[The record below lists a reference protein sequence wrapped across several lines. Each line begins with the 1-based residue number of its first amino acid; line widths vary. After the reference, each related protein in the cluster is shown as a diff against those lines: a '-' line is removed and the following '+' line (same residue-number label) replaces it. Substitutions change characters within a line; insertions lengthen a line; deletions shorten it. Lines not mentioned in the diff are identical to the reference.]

1 MTKLKLCGLSRSCDI
16 EAANRLKPDYIGF
29 VFAKKSRR
37 YIDPAQARA
46 LRAGLDK
53 GISPVGVFVNESPEA
68 IADLVHSGTIDVV
81 QLHGSEDEAFLRK
94 LLGLVSCP
102 IIKAFSVKTPQDVR
116 IACESSADFILLDSG
131 GGGTG
136 MVFDWNLLE
145 PIRRPWFLAG
155 GLSPENAA
163 DAIRRLAPYGVDVS
177 SGIETDGVK
186 DRQKMNDFV
195 RAVRGAG
202 GKEVVK

>member
-1 MTKLKLCGLSRSCDI
+1 MTKLKLCGLVRICDI
-16 EAANRLKPDYIGF
+16 EAVNRLNPEYIGF

-37 YIDPAQARA
+37 YVDPAQARE
-46 LRAGLDK
+46 LRARLDK

-68 IADLVHSGTIDVV
+68 IADLVRSGIIDVV
-81 QLHGSEDEAFLRK
+81 QLHGSEDEDFLRK
-94 LLGLVSCP
+94 LRELVSCP

-116 IACESSADFILLDSG
+116 IACESSADLILLDSG

-136 MVFDWNLLE
+136 TVFDWDLLE

-163 DAIRRLAPYGVDVS
+163 DAIRRIAPYGVDVS

-186 DRQKMNDFV
+186 DIQKMNDFV
-195 RAVRGAG
+195 RAVRGAAER
-202 GKEVVK
+202 KL

>member
-1 MTKLKLCGLSRSCDI
+1 MTKLKLCGLARICDI
-16 EAANRLKPDYIGF
+16 EAANRLNPEYIGF

-37 YIDPAQARA
+37 YVDPAQARK
-46 LRAGLDK
+46 LRARLNK

-68 IADLVHSGTIDVV
+68 IADLVRSGIIDVV
-81 QLHGSEDEAFLRK
+81 QLHGSEDEDFLRK
-94 LLGLVSCP
+94 LRELVSCP

-116 IACESSADFILLDSG
+116 IACESSADLILLDSG

-136 MVFDWNLLE
+136 TVFDWDLLE

-186 DRQKMNDFV
+186 DIQKMNDFV
-195 RAVRGAG
+195 RAVRGAAER
-202 GKEVVK
+202 KL

>member
-1 MTKLKLCGLSRSCDI
+1 MTKLKLCGLVRICDI
-16 EAANRLKPDYIGF
+16 EAVNRLNPEYIGF

-37 YIDPAQARA
+37 YVDPAQARE
-46 LRAGLDK
+46 LRARLDK

-68 IADLVHSGTIDVV
+68 IADLVRSGIIDVV
-81 QLHGSEDEAFLRK
+81 QLHGSEDEDFLRK
-94 LLGLVSCP
+94 LRELVSCP

-116 IACESSADFILLDSG
+116 IACESSADLILLDSG

-136 MVFDWNLLE
+136 TVFDWNLLE

-163 DAIRRLAPYGVDVS
+163 DTIRRLAPYGVDVS

-186 DRQKMNDFV
+186 DIQKMNDFV
-195 RAVRGAG
+195 RAVRGAAER
-202 GKEVVK
+202 KL

>member
-1 MTKLKLCGLSRSCDI
+1 MTKLKLCGLVRICDI
-16 EAANRLKPDYIGF
+16 EAVNRLNPEYIGF

-37 YIDPAQARA
+37 YVDPAQARK
-46 LRAGLDK
+46 LRARLNK

-68 IADLVHSGTIDVV
+68 IADLVRSGIIDVV
-81 QLHGSEDEAFLRK
+81 QLHGSEDEDFLRK
-94 LLGLVSCP
+94 LRELVSCP

-116 IACESSADFILLDSG
+116 IACESSADLILLDSG

-136 MVFDWNLLE
+136 TVFDWDLLE

-186 DRQKMNDFV
+186 DIQKMNDFV
-195 RAVRGAG
+195 RAVRGAAER
-202 GKEVVK
+202 KL

>member
-1 MTKLKLCGLSRSCDI
+1 MTKLKLCGLVRICDI
-16 EAANRLKPDYIGF
+16 EAVNRLNPEYIGF

-37 YIDPAQARA
+37 YVDPAQAWE
-46 LRAGLDK
+46 LRARLDK

-68 IADLVHSGTIDVV
+68 IADLVRSGIIDVV
-81 QLHGSEDEAFLRK
+81 QLHGSEDEDFLRK
-94 LLGLVSCP
+94 LRELVSCP

-116 IACESSADFILLDSG
+116 IACESSADLILLDSG

-136 MVFDWNLLE
+136 TVFDWDLLE

-163 DAIRRLAPYGVDVS
+163 DAIWRLAPYGVDVS

-186 DRQKMNDFV
+186 DIQKMNDFV
-195 RAVRGAG
+195 RAVRGAAER
-202 GKEVVK
+202 KL

>member
-1 MTKLKLCGLSRSCDI
+1 MTKLKLCGLVRICDI
-16 EAANRLKPDYIGF
+16 EAVNRLNPEYIGF

-37 YIDPAQARA
+37 YVDPAQAWE
-46 LRAGLDK
+46 LRARLDK

-68 IADLVHSGTIDVV
+68 IADLVRSGIIDVV
-81 QLHGSEDEAFLRK
+81 QLHGSEDEDFLRK
-94 LLGLVSCP
+94 LRELVSCP

-116 IACESSADFILLDSG
+116 IACESSADLILLDSG

-136 MVFDWNLLE
+136 TVFDWDLLE

-186 DRQKMNDFV
+186 DIQKMNDFV
-195 RAVRGAG
+195 RAVRGAAER
-202 GKEVVK
+202 KL

>member
-1 MTKLKLCGLSRSCDI
+1 MTKLKLCGLVRICDI
-16 EAANRLKPDYIGF
+16 EAVNRLNPEYIGF

-37 YIDPAQARA
+37 YVDPAQARE
-46 LRAGLDK
+46 LRARLNK

-68 IADLVHSGTIDVV
+68 IADLVRSGIIDVV
-81 QLHGSEDEAFLRK
+81 QLHGSEDEDFLRK
-94 LLGLVSCP
+94 LRELVSCP

-116 IACESSADFILLDSG
+116 IACESSADLILLDSG

-136 MVFDWNLLE
+136 TVFDWDLLE
-145 PIRRPWFLAG
+145 PIRRPWFPAG

-186 DRQKMNDFV
+186 DIQKMNDFV
-195 RAVRGAG
+195 RAVRGAAER
-202 GKEVVK
+202 KL

>member
-1 MTKLKLCGLSRSCDI
+1 MTKLKLCGLVRICDI
-16 EAANRLKPDYIGF
+16 EAVNRLNPEYIGF

-37 YIDPAQARA
+37 YVDPAQARE
-46 LRAGLDK
+46 LRARLNK

-68 IADLVHSGTIDVV
+68 IADLVRSGIIDVV
-81 QLHGSEDEAFLRK
+81 QLHGSEDEDFLRK
-94 LLGLVSCP
+94 LRELASCP

-116 IACESSADFILLDSG
+116 IACESSADLILLDSG

-136 MVFDWNLLE
+136 TVFDWDLLE

-186 DRQKMNDFV
+186 DIQKMNDFV
-195 RAVRGAG
+195 RAVRGAAER
-202 GKEVVK
+202 KL

>member
-1 MTKLKLCGLSRSCDI
+1 MTKLKLCGLVRICDI
-16 EAANRLKPDYIGF
+16 EAVNRLNPEYIGF

-37 YIDPAQARA
+37 YVDPAQARE
-46 LRAGLDK
+46 LRARLNK

-68 IADLVHSGTIDVV
+68 IADLVRSGIIDVV
-81 QLHGSEDEAFLRK
+81 QLHGSEDEDFLRK
-94 LLGLVSCP
+94 LRELVSCP

-116 IACESSADFILLDSG
+116 IACESSADLILLDSG

-136 MVFDWNLLE
+136 TVFDWDLLE

-163 DAIRRLAPYGVDVS
+163 DAILRLAPYGVDVS

-186 DRQKMNDFV
+186 DIQKMNDFV
-195 RAVRGAG
+195 RAVRGAAER
-202 GKEVVK
+202 KL

>member
-1 MTKLKLCGLSRSCDI
+1 MTKLKLCGLARICDI
-16 EAANRLKPDYIGF
+16 EDANRLNPEYIGF

-37 YIDPAQARA
+37 YVDPAQARK
-46 LRAGLDK
+46 LRAGLNK

-68 IADLVHSGTIDVV
+68 IADLVRSGIIDVV
-81 QLHGSEDEAFLRK
+81 QLHGSEDEDFLRK
-94 LLGLVSCP
+94 LRELASCP

-116 IACESSADFILLDSG
+116 IACESSADLILLDSG
-131 GGGTG
+131 GTGT
-136 MVFDWNLLE
+136 VFDWDLLE

-186 DRQKMNDFV
+186 DIQKMNDFV
-195 RAVRGAG
+195 RAVRGAAER
-202 GKEVVK
+202 KL

>member
-1 MTKLKLCGLSRSCDI
+1 MTKLKLCGLARICDI
-16 EAANRLKPDYIGF
+16 EAANRLNPEYIGF

-37 YIDPAQARA
+37 YVDPAQARK
-46 LRAGLDK
+46 LRARLNK

-68 IADLVHSGTIDVV
+68 IANLVRSGIIDVV
-81 QLHGSEDEAFLRK
+81 QLHGSEDVLRK
-94 LLGLVSCP
+94 LRELASCP

-186 DRQKMNDFV
+186 DIQKMNDFV
-195 RAVRGAG
+195 RAVRGAAER
-202 GKEVVK
+202 KL

>member
-1 MTKLKLCGLSRSCDI
+1 MTKLKLCGLVRICDI
-16 EAANRLKPDYIGF
+16 EAVNRLNPEYIGF

-37 YIDPAQARA
+37 YVDPAQARE
-46 LRAGLDK
+46 LRARLNK

-68 IADLVHSGTIDVV
+68 IADLVRSGIIDVV
-81 QLHGSEDEAFLRK
+81 QLHGSEDEDFLRK
-94 LLGLVSCP
+94 LRELVSCP

-116 IACESSADFILLDSG
+116 IACESSADLILLDSG
-131 GGGTG
+131 AGGTG
-136 MVFDWNLLE
+136 TVFDWDLLE

-186 DRQKMNDFV
+186 DIQKMNDFV
-195 RAVRGAG
+195 RAVRGAAER
-202 GKEVVK
+202 KL

>member
-1 MTKLKLCGLSRSCDI
+1 MTKLKLCGLARICDI
-16 EAANRLKPDYIGF
+16 EAANRLNPEYIGF

-37 YIDPAQARA
+37 YIDSAQARA

-94 LLGLVSCP
+94 LLGLASCP

-116 IACESSADFILLDSG
+116 IACESSADLILLDSG

-136 MVFDWNLLE
+136 TVFDWNLLE

-163 DAIRRLAPYGVDVS
+163 GAIRRLAPYGVDVS

-186 DRQKMNDFV
+186 DIQKMNDFV
-195 RAVRGAG
+195 RAVRGAAER
-202 GKEVVK
+202 KL

>member
-1 MTKLKLCGLSRSCDI
+1 MTKLKLCGLARICDI
-16 EAANRLKPDYIGF
+16 EAANRLNPEYIGF

-37 YIDPAQARA
+37 YVDPAQARE
-46 LRAGLDK
+46 LRARLDK

-68 IADLVHSGTIDVV
+68 IADLVRSGIIDVI
-81 QLHGSEDEAFLRK
+81 QLHGSEGEDFLRK
-94 LLGLVSCP
+94 LRELVSCP

-116 IACESSADFILLDSG
+116 IACESPADLILLDSG

-136 MVFDWNLLE
+136 TVFDWDLLE

-186 DRQKMNDFV
+186 DIQKMNDFV
-195 RAVRGAG
+195 RAVRGAAER
-202 GKEVVK
+202 KL

>member
-1 MTKLKLCGLSRSCDI
+1 MTKLKLCGLVRICDI
-16 EAANRLKPDYIGF
+16 EAVNRLNPEYIGF

-37 YIDPAQARA
+37 YVDPAQARK
-46 LRAGLDK
+46 LRARLNK

-68 IADLVHSGTIDVV
+68 IADLVRSGIIDVI
-81 QLHGSEDEAFLRK
+81 QLHGSEGEDFLRK
-94 LLGLVSCP
+94 LRELVSCP

-116 IACESSADFILLDSG
+116 IACESSADLILLDSG

-136 MVFDWNLLE
+136 TVFDWDLLE

-186 DRQKMNDFV
+186 DIQKMNDFV
-195 RAVRGAG
+195 RAVRGAAER
-202 GKEVVK
+202 KL

>member
-136 MVFDWNLLE
+136 TVFDWNLLE

>member
-1 MTKLKLCGLSRSCDI
+1 MTKLKLCGLVRICDI
-16 EAANRLKPDYIGF
+16 EAVNRLNPEYIGF

-37 YIDPAQARA
+37 YVDPAQARK
-46 LRAGLDK
+46 LRARLDK

-68 IADLVHSGTIDVV
+68 IADLVRSGIIDVV
-81 QLHGSEDEAFLRK
+81 QLHGSEDEDFLRK
-94 LLGLVSCP
+94 LRELVSCP

-116 IACESSADFILLDSG
+116 IACESSADLILLDSG

-136 MVFDWNLLE
+136 TVFDWDLLE

-186 DRQKMNDFV
+186 DIQKINDFV
-195 RAVRGAG
+195 RAVRGAAER
-202 GKEVVK
+202 KL

>member
-1 MTKLKLCGLSRSCDI
+1 MTKLKLCGLVRICDI
-16 EAANRLKPDYIGF
+16 EAVNRLNPEYIGF

-37 YIDPAQARA
+37 YVDPAQARE
-46 LRAGLDK
+46 LRARLDK

-68 IADLVHSGTIDVV
+68 IADLVRSGIIDVV
-81 QLHGSEDEAFLRK
+81 QLHGSEDEDFLRK
-94 LLGLVSCP
+94 LRELVSCP

-116 IACESSADFILLDSG
+116 IACESSADLILLDSG

-136 MVFDWNLLE
+136 TVFDWDLLE

-155 GLSPENAA
+155 GLSTENAA

-186 DRQKMNDFV
+186 DIQKMNDFV
-195 RAVRGAG
+195 RAVRGAAER
-202 GKEVVK
+202 KL

>member
-1 MTKLKLCGLSRSCDI
+1 MTKLKLCGLVRICDI
-16 EAANRLKPDYIGF
+16 EAVNRLNPEYIGF

-37 YIDPAQARA
+37 YVDPAQARE
-46 LRAGLDK
+46 LRARLNK

-68 IADLVHSGTIDVV
+68 IADLVRSGIIDVV
-81 QLHGSEDEAFLRK
+81 QLHGSEDEDFLRK
-94 LLGLVSCP
+94 LRELASCP

-116 IACESSADFILLDSG
+116 IACESSADLILLDSG

-136 MVFDWNLLE
+136 TVFDWDLLE

-163 DAIRRLAPYGVDVS
+163 GAIRRLAPYGVDVS

-186 DRQKMNDFV
+186 DIQKMNDFV
-195 RAVRGAG
+195 RAVRGAAER
-202 GKEVVK
+202 KL

>member
-1 MTKLKLCGLSRSCDI
+1 MTKLKLCGLVRICDI
-16 EAANRLKPDYIGF
+16 EAVNRLNPEYIGF

-37 YIDPAQARA
+37 YVDPAQARK
-46 LRAGLDK
+46 LRAGLNK

-68 IADLVHSGTIDVV
+68 IADLVRSGIIDVI
-81 QLHGSEDEAFLRK
+81 QLHGSEGEDFLRK
-94 LLGLVSCP
+94 LRELVSCP

-116 IACESSADFILLDSG
+116 IACESSADLILLDSG

-136 MVFDWNLLE
+136 TVFDWDLLE

-186 DRQKMNDFV
+186 DIQKMNDFV
-195 RAVRGAG
+195 RAVRGAAER
-202 GKEVVK
+202 KL

>member
-1 MTKLKLCGLSRSCDI
+1 MTKLKLCGLVRICDI
-16 EAANRLKPDYIGF
+16 EAVNRLNPEYIGF

-37 YIDPAQARA
+37 YVDPAQARK
-46 LRAGLDK
+46 LRARLNK

-68 IADLVHSGTIDVV
+68 IADLVRSGIIDVV
-81 QLHGSEDEAFLRK
+81 QLHGSEDEDFLRK
-94 LLGLVSCP
+94 LRELVSCP

-116 IACESSADFILLDSG
+116 IACESSADLILLDSG

-136 MVFDWNLLE
+136 TVFDWNLLE

-186 DRQKMNDFV
+186 DIQKMNDFV
-195 RAVRGAG
+195 RAVRGAAER
-202 GKEVVK
+202 KL

>member
-1 MTKLKLCGLSRSCDI
+1 MTKLKLCGLVRICDI
-16 EAANRLKPDYIGF
+16 EAVNRLNPEYIGF

-37 YIDPAQARA
+37 YVDPAQAWE
-46 LRAGLDK
+46 LRARLDK
-53 GISPVGVFVNESPEA
+53 GVSPVGVFVNESPEA
-68 IADLVHSGTIDVV
+68 IADLVRSGIIDVV
-81 QLHGSEDEAFLRK
+81 QLHGSEDEDFLRK
-94 LLGLVSCP
+94 LRELVSCP

-116 IACESSADFILLDSG
+116 IACESSADLILLDSG

-136 MVFDWNLLE
+136 TVFDWNLLE

-186 DRQKMNDFV
+186 DIQKMNDFV
-195 RAVRGAG
+195 RAVRGAAER
-202 GKEVVK
+202 KL

>member
-1 MTKLKLCGLSRSCDI
+1 MTKLKLCGLVRICDI
-16 EAANRLKPDYIGF
+16 EAVNRFNPEYIGF

-37 YIDPAQARA
+37 YVDPAQARE
-46 LRAGLDK
+46 LRARLDK

-68 IADLVHSGTIDVV
+68 IADLVRSGIIDVV
-81 QLHGSEDEAFLRK
+81 QLHGSEDEDFLRK
-94 LLGLVSCP
+94 LRELVSCP

-116 IACESSADFILLDSG
+116 IACESSADLILLDSG

-136 MVFDWNLLE
+136 TVFDWNLLE

-186 DRQKMNDFV
+186 DI
-195 RAVRGAG
+195 
-202 GKEVVK
+202 

>member
-1 MTKLKLCGLSRSCDI
+1 MTKLKLCGLVRICDI
-16 EAANRLKPDYIGF
+16 EAVNRLNPEYIGF

-37 YIDPAQARA
+37 YVDPAQARE
-46 LRAGLDK
+46 LRARLDK
-53 GISPVGVFVNESPEA
+53 GVSPVGVFVNESPEA
-68 IADLVHSGTIDVV
+68 IADLVRSGIIDVV
-81 QLHGSEDEAFLRK
+81 QLHGSEDEDFLRK
-94 LLGLVSCP
+94 LRELVSCP

-116 IACESSADFILLDSG
+116 IACESSADLILLDSG

-136 MVFDWNLLE
+136 TVFDWDLLE

-186 DRQKMNDFV
+186 DIQKMNDFV
-195 RAVRGAG
+195 RAVRGAAER
-202 GKEVVK
+202 KL